1 MENLAQGG
9 HEAVTAALREAE
21 LDALKEVANIGAGH
35 AATALN
41 QLIGRRVMIDVPEV
55 EICTI
60 ERAATAIGN
69 AESVVAAVLLQMLG
83 DLTGRCLMLFDKNG
97 ALELVD
103 TLLKREPGTT
113 RMFADLEQSALK
125 ETANILTGAY
135 MGGLSDLL
143 GLMLI
148 PSVPSLAV
156 DMGAAVLSTAYLSF
170 GTDRDRVIILDTRFH
185 FEPDM
190 TLTGHF
196 VLLPDPPSLNV
207 ILRACRIV

>member
-1 MENLAQGG
+1 MGEPRTVETPL
-9 HEAVTAALREAE
+9 LRESE

-41 QLIGRRVMIDVPEV
+41 QLVGRRIMIDVPRVEV
-55 EICTI
+55 CPI
-60 ERAATAIGN
+60 EEAAAAVGH
-69 AESVVAAVLLQMLG
+69 AEGVVAAVLMQVLG
-83 DLTGRCLMLFDKNG
+83 DLTGRCLVLLDKNG

-113 RMFADLEQSALK
+113 KVFAELEQSAVK

-135 MGGLSDLL
+135 LGGLCDFL

-156 DMGAAVLSTAYLSF
+156 DMGAAVLSTAYLNF
-170 GTDRDRVIILDTRFH
+170 GQDRDQVIILDTHFH
-185 FEPDM
+185 LEPDR
-190 TLTGHF
+190 TLSGHF

-207 ILRACRIV
+207 ILKACRLAYR